1 MILAVGLVGLAWLT
15 FFRRR
20 ARRAVAVARFLSPDT
35 PTPAGG
41 PPRRRALA
49 PSPKVAPDVAA
60 VVSMPDTVDLLRVAA
75 DAGLPVLL
83 AVEAVAPRAPP
94 PWDAALGAAAGA
106 ARRGRLLGD
115 ALGELLSCCGDPG
128 RRLAIVLRGAGDGA
142 DLALGLDRLAIDARD
157 LRRRRTEE
165 AARRVPVR
173 LLAPL
178 VLCALPAFVLLALA
192 PLVAGAFEAL
202 RP

>member
-1 MILAVGLVGLAWLT
+1 
-15 FFRRR
+15 
-20 ARRAVAVARFLSPDT
+20 
-35 PTPAGG
+35 
-41 PPRRRALA
+41 
-49 PSPKVAPDVAA
+49 
-60 VVSMPDTVDLLRVAA
+60 MPDTVDLLRVAA

-94 PWDAALGAAAGA
+94 PWGAALGAAAERA
-106 ARRGRLLGD
+106 QRGLLLAE
-115 ALGELLSCCGDPG
+115 ALGELPAACGDPG
-128 RRLAIVLRGAGDGA
+128 HRLAIVLRGAGDGT
-142 DLALGLDRLAIDARD
+142 DLGLGLDRLALDARD

-192 PLVAGAFEAL
+192 PLVAGAFQAL
-202 RP
+202 HP

>member
-1 MILAVGLVGLAWLT
+1 
-15 FFRRR
+15 
-20 ARRAVAVARFLSPDT
+20 
-35 PTPAGG
+35 
-41 PPRRRALA
+41 
-49 PSPKVAPDVAA
+49 
-60 VVSMPDTVDLLRVAA
+60 MPDTVDLLRVAA

-94 PWDAALGAAAGA
+94 PWDAALGAAAEA
-106 ARRGRLLGD
+106 AHRGRLVAD
-115 ALGELLSCCGDPG
+115 ALSELPSGCGDSG
-128 RRLAIVLRGAGDGA
+128 RRLAIVLRGAADGA

-192 PLVAGAFEAL
+192 PLVAGAFQAL